1 MSYGI
6 FASYYDL
13 LTGNVDYSKY
23 AKRIDDIVMSNN
35 GKRGELVD
43 LACGTASLS
52 FELERLGYKVTGM
65 DLSCDMLSYAAQK
78 KYANGYKTVL
88 VQQDI
93 AAFSLPKKADVFVCS
108 LDALN
113 HLDCLEIVKMTFRNV
128 ARYLNKNGLFIFDM
142 NTVYKHKHVLSDNVF
157 VHDTEEV
164 FLTWQNEYNDIDRS
178 VLITLDFFV
187 PDDDENYQRYSE
199 SFKEIAYDTD
209 KVISALDEAGLEVK
223 AMFDDLTLDPPKE
236 DTQRILYVCGL
247 RK

>member
-128 ARYLNKNGLFIFDM
+128 ARYLNKNG
-142 NTVYKHKHVLSDNVF
+142 
-157 VHDTEEV
+157 
-164 FLTWQNEYNDIDRS
+164 R
-178 VLITLDFFV
+178 
-187 PDDDENYQRYSE
+187 
-199 SFKEIAYDTD
+199 
-209 KVISALDEAGLEVK
+209 
-223 AMFDDLTLDPPKE
+223 
-236 DTQRILYVCGL
+236 LY
-247 RK
+247 